1 MEKTCKRS
9 KTLLAKCIALAC
21 PALVV
26 GAALNTSTACATQTI
41 SANDSSVT
49 ITQGI
54 SETTASA
61 VVVSG
66 TNNTVMFSP
75 GQPDTDV
82 LVGKSGV
89 ILSGNNNTFTSNGSI
104 TGTGTAVF
112 GNDAGVLLNGSGS
125 TFTNNGVLKGA
136 SDVIYARQY
145 ATINNNGSIITTG
158 VSGTG
163 IYLNAGGAYTGG
175 AGSEIIGQRVAIT
188 MTGTGVADN
197 NLIDNAGTIKSTQN
211 EAIRINDSGKLINRE
226 GGVISSVS
234 SNAVT
239 VNGAS
244 QLSLENYG
252 TLESGTSTAI
262 RFSGTGNNTLTLGT
276 GSNLI
281 GNVVSATSDT
291 NTLILTGTGTE
302 DASFNGS
309 VPTNGMKSL
318 TMRGSDWTLSG
329 AVNLTGSDENTLVV
343 EQGNLNIAGVTASR
357 GNAQVSSGSSLN
369 VAAGGELHAPQ
380 VNIDAGAAS
389 LNAGTINGNVI
400 NNGTLGAWNTVNA
413 GAASDGIINGSLTN
427 NGTLNLAGS
436 EVGNTITINGN
447 YTGNDGKVVLSGA
460 LADDTSKVDHI
471 AIVGDS
477 LGTSGLT
484 VKNVGGMGAQT
495 LQGIELV
502 SVTGAST
509 GTFALD
515 NRVVAGAYEYNL
527 FQNSN
532 DGSWYLSSSEIP
544 VPPPEPTPGPT
555 PDPAPKPSLMRPEV
569 GAYLGNQQAAQQM
582 FISSMYDRYIP
593 TANAQGGTIGGID
606 SLGWARISADTS
618 ESHAAGGQIKMDTD
632 TAMAQFG
639 GDLYS
644 RDGVHAGLMA
654 GIGNSKTD
662 SKAKH
667 NGHSASGSVS
677 GYSAGAYGTW
687 FENEAQQLGTYVD
700 VWGQYNW
707 YSNKVYGD
715 RMSTEKY
722 SSQAF
727 QSSLETGYTLAFGR
741 NETREWAVTPQAQ
754 AIYTHYDQNN
764 HTETNGARITGG
776 TDDNVT
782 TRLGVRLANRSFT
795 EPTGLQVYTEANWI
809 NGKNADSLNFNETSV
824 SNDVPNNRYEA
835 VLGVAGKLSNTV
847 HVYGQGSGEW
857 GENSYSDYAGQ
868 VGVRVSF

>member
-1 MEKTCKRS
+1 MKSSCKQS
-9 KTLLAKCIALAC
+9 KTLLAKYISLAY

-26 GAALNTSTACATQTI
+26 SAALSSSAAQAKITVSNDNETVAITQGFTETDDSAVEVSGANNTVIYSPSNPQTDSLTGKTGILVSGANNVIENNGKIVATGTAHLGGNAGIAFKDTATLNNNANGVIQGASDGVHALGFLNVNNAGRII
-41 SANDSSVT
+41 SNESAATALYMDKGGNYVGVAGSEVSGGYAGITFGGSAGTQRSSVT
-49 ITQGI
+49 NAGDIHTVGAAAVTLSNTDGSVINQAGGRI
-54 SETTASA
+54 ASESKAA
-61 VVVSG
+61 IQVSG
-66 TNNTVMFSP
+66 N
-75 GQPDTDV
+75 
-82 LVGKSGV
+82 
-89 ILSGNNNTFTSNGSI
+89 SN
-104 TGTGTAVF
+104 
-112 GNDAGVLLNGSGS
+112 
-125 TFTNNGVLKGA
+125 
-136 SDVIYARQY
+136 
-145 ATINNNGSIITTG
+145 
-158 VSGTG
+158 
-163 IYLNAGGAYTGG
+163 
-175 AGSEIIGQRVAIT
+175 
-188 MTGTGVADN
+188 
-197 NLIDNAGTIKSTQN
+197 
-211 EAIRINDSGKLINRE
+211 
-226 GGVISSVS
+226 
-234 SNAVT
+234 
-239 VNGAS
+239 VNI
-244 QLSLENYG
+244 ENYG
-252 TLESGTSTAI
+252 TLESG
-262 RFSGTGNNTLTLGT
+262 SGTAVDFKGTGTSSLTLGT

-281 GNVVSATSDT
+281 GDVVSATSDN
-291 NTLILTGTGTE
+291 NTLILTGTGSE

-357 GNAQVSSGSSLN
+357 GNALVSSGSSLN
-369 VAAGGELHAPQ
+369 VAAGGALHAPQ
-380 VNIDAGAAS
+380 VNIDAGATS

-544 VPPPEPTPGPT
+544 VPPPEPT

-764 HTETNGARITGG
+764 HTETNGSRITGG